1 MPSSMRLLVLINS
14 TLPPANKE
22 KLKKNKALFVGR
34 ILGSLSAS
42 IIDKEIAVENLSI
55 LLSLALEVIKV
66 VCSLSLL

>member
-22 KLKKNKALFVGR
+22 KLKKNNALFFER